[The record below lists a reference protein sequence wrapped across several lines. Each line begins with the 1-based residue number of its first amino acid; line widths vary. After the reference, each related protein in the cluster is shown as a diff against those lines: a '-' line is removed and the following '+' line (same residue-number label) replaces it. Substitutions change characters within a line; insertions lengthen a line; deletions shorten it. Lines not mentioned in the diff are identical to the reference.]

1 LAIAD
6 KEGVALPKELLQ
18 RIELWHLQYII
29 VLDAMIKLTLFISG
43 YELIVA

>member
-18 RIELWHLQYII
+18 RIELCDVQDII
-29 VLDAMIKLTLFISG
+29 MDMN
-43 YELIVA
+43 